1 MAAACLPGKTGSTS
15 AKDSSSFLGYTQGFP
30 TPDPRF
36 ETWGTELSLKLKPGF
51 ISPVL
56 PAVVSRTG
64 TQLSSQPSARAELH
78 SANPQELVG
87 GPRAPPASA
96 PPLPPP
102 RCCMCRSSE
111 ARRGDGTHSASF
123 RALLYQGSN

>member
-87 GPRAPPASA
+87 GPCASCLSTSPATPTLLHVQEQRGSA
-96 PPLPPP
+96 
-102 RCCMCRSSE
+102 
-111 ARRGDGTHSASF
+111 G
-123 RALLYQGSN
+123 